1 MAGGLIAP
9 RHGEKAA
16 LLAFNFR
23 WLSGLEKIMDELQDK
38 SVLVVDDD
46 PGMLRAMTKV
56 LAKEG
61 MQVTGVSD
69 PVTVVTKLA
78 DSEKRFDLVITD
90 LRMPLFSGR
99 GVLALASALP
109 ELPVIIITAFG
120 GADVE
125 AHTLGLGAFA
135 FLEKPV
141 TAVQLVEVVKRAL
154 ARSPLREA

>member
-1 MAGGLIAP
+1 M
-9 RHGEKAA
+9 E
-16 LLAFNFR
+16 
-23 WLSGLEKIMDELQDK
+23 ELQDK

-46 PGMLRAMTKV
+46 PGMLRAMIKV

-61 MQVTGVSD
+61 MRVTGVSD
-69 PVTVVTKLA
+69 PAAVVKKLA

-90 LRMPLFSGR
+90 LRMPMFSGR

-120 GADVE
+120 GPDVQAE
-125 AHTLGLGAFA
+125 ALRLGAFA

-141 TAVQLVEVVKRAL
+141 ARVELLNVVKRAL
-154 ARSPLREA
+154 ARPIREA

>member
-1 MAGGLIAP
+1 M
-9 RHGEKAA
+9 
-16 LLAFNFR
+16 N
-23 WLSGLEKIMDELQDK
+23 ELQNK

-56 LAKEG
+56 LVSEG

-69 PVTVVTKLA
+69 PIVVVKKLA

-90 LRMPLFSGR
+90 LRMPMFSGR

-120 GADVE
+120 GPDVQ
-125 AHTLGLGAFA
+125 ALALRLGAFA

-141 TAVQLVEVVKRAL
+141 AAPQLIDVVKRAL
-154 ARSPLREA
+154 ARSPIREV